1 RRPRPAPRRAPRAGG
16 PPPRPPPAAAPEC
29 RWVFYDRAPSSNGL
43 WCDMDVCGARHK
55 MRAYRARGGAA
66 ARRDA

>member
-1 RRPRPAPRRAPRAGG
+1 
-16 PPPRPPPAAAPEC
+16 
-29 RWVFYDRAPSSNGL
+29 

-66 ARRDA
+66 AHREDKP